1 MLTFLKEYSRAILK
15 GNIPAVTSFQYYKRW
30 KHLLGKDPINEK
42 LPWITFK
49 AIDFIKKNTKCTDK
63 VFEYGGGGSTLY
75 FLDRVAEVVTVE
87 HDQEWFRILQRKID
101 AENSIRWYGQLIL
114 PENPINTANLDR
126 SKPTDFFSD
135 APEFRN
141 ATFRAYS
148 MFICQFKDKYF
159 DLVLIDGRARTS
171 CLFFAMSKVKIGGY
185 LLLDNSERKYYLQ
198 HNRELLQK
206 NYKLLSKQ
214 ITPVPYSPFFS
225 QTSIWERIR

>member
-114 PENPINTANLDR
+114 PENPSILQIWTGRSRQIFFQMLQSFEMQPLEHIVCSFANSKINIL
-126 SKPTDFFSD
+126 
-135 APEFRN
+135 
-141 ATFRAYS
+141 
-148 MFICQFKDKYF
+148 
-159 DLVLIDGRARTS
+159 TS
-171 CLFFAMSKVKIGGY
+171 Y
-185 LLLDNSERKYYLQ
+185 
-198 HNRELLQK
+198 
-206 NYKLLSKQ
+206 
-214 ITPVPYSPFFS
+214 
-225 QTSIWERIR
+225 